1 MVFERLMRFG
11 NLICLVTILAAAG
24 VTRADIADF
33 EDLILTG
40 ESYWNG
46 SDGSGG
52 FASGSAYF
60 GNSYNADWGSWDG
73 FSYSNATDTT
83 TEGMAAQYNAITGT
97 GQGGSANYA
106 IGYVGWASPPTV
118 TLSAPGVVDGL
129 YATNCSYPYH
139 AMQNGD
145 AFSKKFGGPAGN
157 DPDFFL
163 LTITGKDAGG
173 AVTGAVDFYLADYRS
188 ADNSHDYIVDTWQ
201 YVDLTS
207 LGVVESLEFTLS
219 SSDVGDWGMNTPAY
233 FAIDTLAGQ
242 AAANGAGPYTEAGI
256 SGYVD
261 PDNGW
266 GHADPQDPNAVINPI
281 FRGWATEVVSY
292 QPAPGLEGQW
302 SDPSMALG
310 PATGSNI
317 DIVSLGHLNQEQI
330 GQGAAPGEITLS
342 FAEPIRQGRG
352 YDFVVFENAFVATTD
367 TQAGS
372 LAGQMFAELA
382 YVEVSSNGIDFVRFP
397 SVSLTEELVGRYG
410 TIEISNVYNLA
421 GKHPNASGICT
432 GTPFDLK
439 EVADDPDVVSGLV
452 DLNDIKYVRIVDVPG
467 SGDFHDDAVMHIDS
481 GTWPV
486 WDFYADNHPIYDA
499 WDASPAPDPSGGFD
513 LEAIG
518 VLREQEYTADID
530 LSGVVDVVDFEL
542 FISALDSRFGGPGWI
557 ARCDLAKP
565 KDLVVD
571 ITDLDVFVDQ
581 WRKTE
586 LWHK

>member
-11 NLICLVTILAAAG
+11 NLICLITILAAG
-24 VTRADIADF
+24 VARADIADF
-33 EDLILTG
+33 EDLVLTG
-40 ESYWNG
+40 DSYWNG

-52 FASGSAYF
+52 FASGVAYF
-60 GNSYNADWGSWDG
+60 GNSYNTDWGSWDG
-73 FSYSNATDTT
+73 FSYSSATDTT
-83 TEGMAAQYNAITGT
+83 TQGMAAQYNAITGA
-97 GQGGSANYA
+97 GQDGSANYA

-118 TLSAPGVVDGL
+118 TLSSPGVVDGL
-129 YATNCSYPYH
+129 YVTNCSYPYH
-139 AMQNGD
+139 AIQNAD
-145 AFSKKFGGPAGN
+145 LFSKKFGGPAGN

-188 ADNSHDYIVDTWQ
+188 ADNSGDYVVDMWQ

-233 FAIDTLAGQ
+233 FAIDTLVGR
-242 AAANGAGPYTEAGI
+242 AAADGAGPYTEAGI

-261 PDNGW
+261 PNNGW

-292 QPAPGLEGQW
+292 EPAPGLAGQW
-302 SDPSMALG
+302 TDPSMALG

-317 DIVSLGHLNQEQI
+317 DIVSLGHLSQDQI
-330 GQGAAPGEITLS
+330 SQGLPPGQITLS
-342 FAEPIRQGRG
+342 FAEPIRQGAG
-352 YDFVVFENAFVATTD
+352 YDFVVFENAFISSAD
-367 TQAGS
+367 WSGDS

-382 YVEVSSNGIDFVRFP
+382 YVEVSSNGVDFVRFP

-410 TIEISNVYNLA
+410 TIEISNAYNLA
-421 GKHPNASGICT
+421 GKHPNANGICT

-439 EVADDPDVVSGLV
+439 EIADDPDVVSTLV
-452 DLNDIKYVRIVDVPG
+452 DINDIRYVRIVDVPG
-467 SGDFHDDAVMHIDS
+467 SGDFYDDAVLHIDS
-481 GTWPV
+481 ATWGV

-499 WDASPAPDPSGGFD
+499 WDASMAADPSGGFD
-513 LEAIG
+513 LEAVG
-518 VLREQEYTADID
+518 VLREQEHAADID
-530 LSGVVDVVDFEL
+530 LNGVVDVVDFEL
-542 FISALDSRFGGPGWI
+542 LISALDSRFGEPGWI
-557 ARCDLAKP
+557 ARCDLAEP
-565 KDLVVD
+565 KDLIVD
-571 ITDLDVFVDQ
+571 VSDFDVFVDQ

-586 LWHK
+586 QWHK